1 MGGSPTS
8 AGRDTGRKGHQ
19 RCLTKDSDLPTLGDP
34 YGPPQA
40 DPPTPQQAPSIQGMQ
55 HDGIWGGPMSL
66 GTPSPGVPT
75 AHGGHGALTWLAGGS
90 LWDRGE
96 PPRGPAGTAGKTEEG
111 LLWLRVGA
119 HGSWRGSSL
128 FFGGL
133 GTASAQG

>member
-34 YGPPQA
+34 CGPPQA
-40 DPPTPQQAPSIQGMQ
+40 DPPPPSKIQPSRACSMMG
-55 HDGIWGGPMSL
+55 HGGVPMSL

-75 AHGGHGALTWLAGGS
+75 VHGGRGALTWLAGGS

-96 PPRGPAGTAGKTEEG
+96 PPHGPAGTAGKTEEG
-111 LLWLRVGA
+111 LL
-119 HGSWRGSSL
+119 
-128 FFGGL
+128 
-133 GTASAQG
+133 